1 MNPGC
6 HCKGSSLS
14 LTLLLALLL
23 ALGAWGCP
31 DRDAQPPVHRPLP
44 SKQIAEA
51 PTGAPT
57 GAAAAVLTRP
67 ALGLGLAPATAGAPT
82 PAFGGAGGAGDGAWP
97 FADPRPDDPAAAR
110 KRPMTIRD
118 LYRVK
123 NLSDPQISPDGRWVA
138 FVQTTYDIDQGS
150 RDTNL
155 WLVGVDGK
163 SLRQLTLSKSADYSP
178 RWSPD
183 GKQLLFVSTRGKGP
197 QLYRLPLAGGEPEQ
211 LTTLS
216 TGVADPVWS
225 ADGKRIVFR
234 SKVFPEHGADDAKNK
249 ARLKRLRGGPVHAV
263 MANDLLFRHW
273 TSYDDGRRHHVLA
286 LEVATKKITDLTPGP
301 HHAPPL
307 SLHGHR
313 DFALSPDG
321 EELCYQSN
329 YDPPATRASS
339 TNNDLFVVSTTPG
352 AGAGAA
358 ATIPGPG
365 PGPRPVNLTATNKA
379 WDGSCAYSPD
389 GRYIAYRMHRRP
401 GYESD
406 RVRLALLERKTGKV
420 RVLTPRFDYWVDHF
434 HWLPDSRGILFSAP
448 VRGRWPL
455 FTVDITSGKITRL
468 PAPPSVRHFS
478 LSPDGRLIALVHTTV
493 ARPPELYVV
502 SVDGTT
508 PRQLTE
514 INKQLAAEVDFRPAE
529 ELWLP
534 GDGGKKIHTFVVKPH
549 GFKPGNRYPLILNVH
564 GGPQYQWSDAFRGD
578 WQVYPAAGYVVA
590 FPNTAG
596 SIGYGQRFTEAISKD
611 WGGRVFRDTMA
622 VADALAK
629 LPYVD
634 GQRMGV
640 MGWSYGG
647 YLVNWIGGQTRRFK
661 ALASMMGVY
670 DLATFFATTEEQ
682 WFPEWDLGG
691 QPWTP
696 KVYAKFS
703 PSKFVTRYKTPTLI
717 LSGQLDFR
725 IPYTQSIALFTALRK
740 RGVPARLVLF
750 ENDGH
755 WPDYVRSMPV
765 YYNAHLEWFHQYLKG
780 GPAPWKTADMVRN
793 RAYGKSNKSKAA
805 RRSSGRHPRP

>member
-1 MNPGC
+1 MNPASY
-6 HCKGSSLS
+6 CKGSSLL
-14 LTLLLALLL
+14 LTGLL
-23 ALGAWGCP
+23 ALGLGTWGCP
-31 DRDAQPPVHRPLP
+31 DRGAQPPVHRPLP
-44 SKQIAEA
+44 GKQIA
-51 PTGAPT
+51 
-57 GAAAAVLTRP
+57 AAAAAALTHP
-67 ALGLGLAPATAGAPT
+67 ALAVPPKAAGKPTAPPGTPDAPV
-82 PAFGGAGGAGDGAWP
+82 PGPWP
-97 FADPRPDDPAAAR
+97 FADPRPDDRAAAR

-123 NLSDPQISPDGRWVA
+123 NLRDPQISRDGRWVV
-138 FVQTTYDIDQGS
+138 FVQTAYDIDQGS

-155 WLVGVDGK
+155 WLVGIDGK
-163 SLRQLTLSKSADYSP
+163 GLRQLTRSVGADYSP

-183 GKQLLFVSTRGKGP
+183 GRQLLFVSARSKEP
-197 QLYRLPLAGGEPEQ
+197 QLYRMDLAGGDPEQ
-211 LTTLS
+211 LTSLA
-216 TGVADPVWS
+216 TGVSSPIWS

-234 SKVFPEHGADDAKNK
+234 SKVFPEHGADDALNK
-249 ARLKRLRGGPVHAV
+249 ARLERLRGGPVHAV
-263 MANDLLFRHW
+263 MADDLLFRHW
-273 TSYDDGRRHHVLA
+273 TSYDDGRRNHVLA
-286 LEVATKKITDLTPGP
+286 LDVATKKLTDLTPGP
-301 HHAPPL
+301 YHAPPV

-321 EELCYQSN
+321 KELCYQSN
-329 YDPPATRASS
+329 HDPPAVRASS

-352 AGAGAA
+352 ATA
-358 ATIPGPG
+358 PG
-365 PGPRPVNLTATNKA
+365 PVNLTATNKA
-379 WDGSCAYSPD
+379 WDGSGAYSPD
-389 GRYIAYRMHRRP
+389 GRYIAYRMHRWP

-406 RVRLALLERKTGKV
+406 RVRLALLTRRTGKV
-420 RVLTPRFDYWVDHF
+420 RVLTPGFDYWVNKF
-434 HWLPDSRGILFSAP
+434 HWLPDSRRILFSAP

-455 FTVDITSGKITRL
+455 FTVDITTGKITRL
-468 PAPPSVRHFS
+468 PAPPSVRHFN
-478 LSPDGRLIALVHTTV
+478 LSPDGRLIAFVHTTV

-502 SVDGTT
+502 STDGTT

-514 INKQLAAEVDFRPAE
+514 INKPLATEVDFRPAE

-534 GDGGKKIHTFVVKPH
+534 GDGGRKIHTFVVKPH
-549 GFKPGNRYPLILNVH
+549 GFQPQKRYPLILNVH

-590 FPNTAG
+590 FPNTTG
-596 SIGYGQRFTEAISKD
+596 SIGYGQNFTEGISKD
-611 WGGRVFRDTMA
+611 WGGRVYRDTMA
-622 VADALAK
+622 VAEGLAK

-634 GQRMGV
+634 GGRMGV

-647 YLVNWIGGQTRRFK
+647 YLVNWIGGQTQRFG

-703 PSKFVTRYKTPTLI
+703 PSAFVTRYKTPTLI
-717 LSGQLDFR
+717 LSGQKDFR

-740 RGVPARLVLF
+740 RGVPARLILF

-765 YYNAHLEWFHQYLKG
+765 YYNAHLEWFHQHLKG
-780 GPAPWKTADMVRN
+780 GPAPWRTADMVRN
-793 RAYGKSNKSKAA
+793 RAYKKK
-805 RRSSGRHPRP
+805 